1 MFKGSKFRDWNIFTI
16 HKKLG
21 WQKYFFK
28 FKTIITPRFL
38 YELIVPQ
45 DILNIANNVA
55 TSSSEKA
62 VFRFIIAASIFN
74 GILAGSAGTVGWG
87 LFAMQAVEVLMAI
100 QIARQL
106 GIIKDTSIFSLNNII
121 KFFSYTALTALTVI
135 HGFRHS
141 MRDRL
146 RAVECPSDLIDQIGG
161 WTRGSIGEGYGK
173 GYDLIIKNRWLV
185 KTKFKI

>member
-38 YELIVPQ
+38 YELIIPQ

-106 GIIKDTSIFSLNNII
+106 GIIKDTSIFSLNDII
-121 KFFSYTALTALTVI
+121 KFFSYSALTALTVI
-135 HGFRHS
+135 HGF
-141 MRDRL
+141 
-146 RAVECPSDLIDQIGG
+146 
-161 WTRGSIGEGYGK
+161 
-173 GYDLIIKNRWLV
+173 
-185 KTKFKI
+185 KIALETVFNSSLFTFIWICDSYS